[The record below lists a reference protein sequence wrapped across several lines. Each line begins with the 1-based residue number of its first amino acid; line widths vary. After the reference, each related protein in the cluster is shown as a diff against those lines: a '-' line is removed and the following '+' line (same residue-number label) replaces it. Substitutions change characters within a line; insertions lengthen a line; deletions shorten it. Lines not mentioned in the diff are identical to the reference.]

1 MKARQ
6 TEPVE
11 GHYRNTQDL
20 TTTEGEFV
28 EAGSLW
34 SLDDQL
40 LILVDEDR
48 YATYPF
54 VSSSA
59 VENALFTEA

>member
-1 MKARQ
+1 MAK
-6 TEPVE
+6 
-11 GHYRNTQDL
+11 HYRNSEDL
-20 TTTEGEFV
+20 TSIEGEFV

-34 SLDDQL
+34 SLEDQIL
-40 LILVDEDR
+40 VLVDEDR